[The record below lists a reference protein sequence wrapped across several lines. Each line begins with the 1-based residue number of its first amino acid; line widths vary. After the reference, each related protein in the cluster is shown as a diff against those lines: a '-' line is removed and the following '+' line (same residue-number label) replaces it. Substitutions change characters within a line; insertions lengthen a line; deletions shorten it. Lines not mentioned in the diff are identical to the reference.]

1 MAIKKLARNDARP
14 ATRAL
19 AQYLDLE
26 KAVDYLIDETPEGAP
41 FRDGKVFVRGDYISV
56 VDPNH
61 PLHRQV
67 RSVIGAG
74 RTSDGKATVRLRGN
88 TVANPNHP
96 LLNNTDGGTTVFVV
110 DARDTV
116 VLADCCRRWH
126 GKLQQYIDDWTRRR
140 LFALPLI
147 VRACVDGAWKA
158 RGQRPGSAEWEH
170 ILNTDFKGSEINEA
184 TGDLMATPGPTS
196 TRPESKVAIWTELMF
211 AVPGGADE
219 GKVAELSEP
228 AEPRSSVVRPNR
240 AGRKKGSGSYDV
252 EDAPLLKEIEALVE
266 NEKPMAL
273 WNAALSVADRARG
286 KGDIYSRAKRLV
298 IKYKERPD
306 LR

>member
-1 MAIKKLARNDARP
+1 MGE
-14 ATRAL
+14 
-19 AQYLDLE
+19 YLNLE
-26 KAVDYLIDETPEGAP
+26 EAVDYLIDETPEGAP
-41 FRDGKVFVRGDYISV
+41 FRERKVFVRGDYISV

-67 RSVIGAG
+67 RSVIGTG

-140 LFALPLI
+140 RFALPLI
-147 VRACVDGAWKA
+147 VCACADGAWKA

-170 ILNTDFKGSEINEA
+170 ILNTDFNGSEINEA
-184 TGDLMATPGPTS
+184 TGDLMSTPGPTS
-196 TRPESKVAIWTELMF
+196 SRPESEVAIWTNLMF
-211 AVPGGADE
+211 SVPGGADE
-219 GKVAELSEP
+219 GKVAELPDTITGGVKVPPDWLEQIKTWFVEKYVP
-228 AEPRSSVVRPNR
+228 AHADDSPHPNR
-240 AGRKKGSGSYDV
+240 NDSYTAARKRFPGWRIKRDATWR
-252 EDAPLLKEIEALVE
+252 EDIWGNHAPAKW
-266 NEKPMAL
+266 KK
-273 WNAALSVADRARG
+273 RG
-286 KGDIYSRAKRLV
+286 PR
-298 IKYKERPD
+298 
-306 LR
+306 